1 MKIENASHNSK
12 YWLTKKH
19 ILVFYS
25 IDLQTRDQFNS
36 IDLQTN
42 DHCIALTYKHVL
54 LFYGIDLQTNDLFL

>member
-19 ILVFYS
+19 ILVFYN

-42 DHCIALTYKHVL
+42 DHCIALTYKQMLIV
-54 LFYGIDLQTNDLFL
+54 